1 MMKFR
6 LTAQRKD
13 VTAKTQFLF
22 QNYEE
27 FVSDVKNIDDDVA
40 DVINERKNDF
50 YDEYYYLKPECEKS
64 GWEKFTEQYRRFNLY
79 IFMR

>member
-1 MMKFR
+1 